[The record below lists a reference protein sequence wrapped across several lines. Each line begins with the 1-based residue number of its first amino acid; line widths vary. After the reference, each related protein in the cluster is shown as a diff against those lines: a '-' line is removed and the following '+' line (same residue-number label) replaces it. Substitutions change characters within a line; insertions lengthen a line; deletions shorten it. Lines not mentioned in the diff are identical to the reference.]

1 MKTIIWGNYKGGVGK
16 TTSTYQV
23 ATYFAQHEKKVLL
36 IDLDPQC
43 SLSNI
48 CCGGNS
54 LTLSDYKADAVL
66 NYIIELYM
74 RYINSKNSIDFEL
87 LNGNRVI
94 SLKDKLEKMCV
105 NISGKMYSD
114 NLYFIPSSISFENC
128 RLNELA
134 QRMEKNIYN
143 IFLLYLLIKDIE
155 DLQGELKFDYLFID
169 CPPTSNILIQGSF
182 LASDFYIVP
191 TIIDEISAKG
201 VADYITE
208 IEKTYMKYIMN
219 ENIGS
224 ILINTVFGN
233 KTKLVG
239 VFETIYKERRG
250 RADNSTQ
257 IVSLDNNIN
266 NIAGVKSIVSDEK
279 YEKYRNGKVK
289 GSIVSNIFGEY
300 IGHRDNRSG
309 GESIPQNTNK
319 GIQTSSYGVISEAI
333 FEILEDQ
340 K

>member
-23 ATYFAQHEKKVLL
+23 ATYFAQHGKKVLL
-36 IDLDPQC
+36 VDLDPQC

-48 CCGGNS
+48 CCGGNGS
-54 LTLSDYKADAVL
+54 TLSEYTADSVL

-74 RYINSKNSIDFEL
+74 RYINSKNNIDFEL
-87 LNGNRVI
+87 LSGNKTI
-94 SLKDKLEKMCV
+94 SLSDKLGKMCV
-105 NISGKMYSD
+105 NINRKMYNN
-114 NLYFIPSSISFENC
+114 NLYFIPSSLSFENC

-134 QRMEKNIYN
+134 QRMEKNIFN
-143 IFLLYLLIKDIE
+143 IFLLNLFIKDIE
-155 DLQGELKFDYLFID
+155 ELKEILRFDYLFID
-169 CPPTSNILIQGSF
+169 CPPTSNILIQSSF
-182 LASDFYIVP
+182 LASNFYIVP

-201 VADYITE
+201 VADYISE

-224 ILINTVFGN
+224 ILINNVFGS

-250 RADNSTQ
+250 RADNSSQ

-266 NIAGVKSIVSDEK
+266 NIVGVRSIVSDKK
-279 YEKYRNGKVK
+279 YEKYRNGKVS
-289 GSIVSNIFGEY
+289 GSTVKNIFGEY

-319 GIQTSSYGVISEAI
+319 GIQTSSYEAISEAI

>member
-23 ATYFAQHEKKVLL
+23 ATYFAKRGKRVLL

-48 CCGGNS
+48 CCAGNNS
-54 LTLSDYKADAVL
+54 TLSDYKADSVL

-74 RYINSKNSIDFEL
+74 RYINSKNDIDFEL
-87 LNGNRVI
+87 LNGQEII
-94 SLKDKLEKMCV
+94 SLKDKLDKMCV
-105 NISGKMYSD
+105 KINEKTYGG
-114 NLYFIPSSISFENC
+114 NLHFIPSSISFENC
-128 RLNELA
+128 RLNEMA

-143 IFLLYLLIKDIE
+143 IFLIHLFVSDISK
-155 DLQGELKFDYLFID
+155 LNFDYLFID
-169 CPPTSNILIQGSF
+169 CPPTSNILIQSSF
-182 LASDFYIVP
+182 LTSDFYIVP

-201 VADYITE
+201 VSDYISE

-219 ENIGS
+219 ENIGG
-224 ILINTVFGN
+224 ILINKVFGN
-233 KTKLVG
+233 KTKLIG

-250 RADNSTQ
+250 YADNSSQ
-257 IVSLDNNIN
+257 IISLDNNIN
-266 NIAGVKSIVSDEK
+266 NIGGVKSVVSDEK
-279 YEKYRNGKVK
+279 YKKYRIGKV
-289 GSIVSNIFGEY
+289 SEYTINNIFGEY

-319 GIQTSSYGVISEAI
+319 GIQTSSYEMISEAI
-333 FEILEDQ
+333 FTILEDQ
-340 K
+340 NE

>member
-23 ATYFAQHEKKVLL
+23 ATYFAKFGKKVLL
-36 IDLDPQC
+36 VDLDPQC

-48 CCGGNS
+48 CCGGNKS
-54 LTLSDYKADAVL
+54 TLSEYKADSVL

-74 RYINSKNSIDFEL
+74 RYINSKNNIDFEL
-87 LNGNRVI
+87 LNGERVI
-94 SLKDKLEKMCV
+94 SIKNKIEKMCV
-105 NISGKMYSD
+105 NISGEGYLN

-143 IFLLYLLIKDIE
+143 VFLLYLLINDIE
-155 DLQGELKFDYLFID
+155 DLKEELRFDYLFID
-169 CPPTSNILIQGSF
+169 CPPTSNILIQSSF
-182 LASDFYIVP
+182 LASDYYIVP

-201 VADYITE
+201 VADYISE

-224 ILINTVFGN
+224 ILINNVFGS

-239 VFETIYKERRG
+239 VFETLYKERRG
-250 RADNSTQ
+250 RADNSSQ
-257 IVSLDNNIN
+257 IVSLDNSISS
-266 NIAGVKSIVSDEK
+266 IVGVKSIVSDEK
-279 YEKYRNGKVK
+279 YEKYRNGKVN
-289 GSIVSNIFGEY
+289 GSTVKNIFGEY

-309 GESIPQNTNK
+309 GESISQNTNK
-319 GIQTSSYGVISEAI
+319 GVQTSSYEAISEAI

>member
-48 CCGGNS
+48 CCRGNS
-54 LTLSDYKADAVL
+54 SVLSEYKADSVL

-74 RYINSKNSIDFEL
+74 RYINSKNDLDFEL
-87 LNGNRVI
+87 LCGNKII
-94 SLKDKLEKMCV
+94 SLSDKLEKICV
-105 NISGKMYSD
+105 NIGGKTYHN
-114 NLYFIPSSISFENC
+114 NLYFIPSSLSFENC

-143 IFLLYLLIKDIE
+143 IFLIYLLIRDIE
-155 DLQGELKFDYLFID
+155 ELHEELYFDYLFID
-169 CPPTSNILIQGSF
+169 CPPTSNILIQSSF

-191 TIIDEISAKG
+191 TIIDEISTKG

-224 ILINTVFGN
+224 ILINSVFGN
-233 KTKLVG
+233 KTKLIG
-239 VFETIYKERRG
+239 VFETIYKQRRG
-250 RADNSTQ
+250 YADNSGQ

-266 NIAGVKSIVSDEK
+266 KITGVRSIVSDEK
-279 YEKYRNGKVK
+279 YRDYRDGKASGSVVK
-289 GSIVSNIFGEY
+289 NIFGEY

-319 GIQTSSYGVISEAI
+319 GIHTSSYEPISEAI
-333 FEILEDQ
+333 FTILEDQ

>member
-23 ATYFAQHEKKVLL
+23 ATYFAKQGKRVLL

-48 CCGGNS
+48 CCAGNS
-54 LTLSDYKADAVL
+54 STLSDYKADSVL

-74 RYINSKNSIDFEL
+74 RYINSKNDIDFEL
-87 LNGNRVI
+87 LNGQEII
-94 SLKDKLEKMCV
+94 SLKDKLDKMCV
-105 NISGKMYSD
+105 KIDKKTYGG
-114 NLYFIPSSISFENC
+114 NLRFIPSSISFENC

-143 IFLLYLLIKDIE
+143 IFLIHLFVSDISKL
-155 DLQGELKFDYLFID
+155 DFDYLFID
-169 CPPTSNILIQGSF
+169 CPPTSNILIQSSF
-182 LASDFYIVP
+182 LTSDFYIVP

-201 VADYITE
+201 VSDYISE

-219 ENIGS
+219 ENIGG
-224 ILINTVFGN
+224 ILINKVFGN
-233 KTKLVG
+233 KTKLIG

-250 RADNSTQ
+250 RADNSSQ
-257 IVSLDNNIN
+257 IISLDNNIN
-266 NIAGVKSIVSDEK
+266 NIGGVKSIVSDEK
-279 YEKYRNGKVK
+279 YEKYRKGKVS
-289 GSIVSNIFGEY
+289 GCTINNIFGEY

-319 GIQTSSYGVISEAI
+319 GIQTSSYETISEAI
-333 FEILEDQ
+333 FTILEDQ
-340 K
+340 NE